1 MDESLSEDDSSLD
14 RYEDLGFRPQK
25 VLEYNTLL
33 PYSDKLDNESNHILA
48 TIKANLGRAVMLR
61 EICPGCR
68 VWTARLVKYC
78 RLYGLKFTKED
89 HIAFVKM
96 LYELVTLPKLEPYL
110 VNKFAACLLE
120 LISKKYLNY
129 KELTLHW
136 RPLYEVRKRII
147 EDSHAELGMY
157 RYFTDL
163 DSTLNA
169 LIREASYYFPP
180 STTQEVLDLFR
191 PRLCPFDSS
200 TARGME
206 GLNLFLP
213 TMPRDDMEVQG
224 FHLWLDELTHFWEV
238 CNNATNF
245 ESELMWLLSR
255 VARLNIGH
263 IDWEPHMALM
273 FTRFLRSL
281 NLPVLYKKMH
291 PGRIHKLDTSAICQW
306 MVSTMGGNCST
317 YKYLEK
323 FVKTLETYLQPANYG
338 RWVLKLRELIK
349 RLISCFMSRLY
360 RERVR
365 RRRWE
370 PQIPESHLLT
380 EEDVTKFVEI
390 MQPITM
396 QAMYSKAG
404 CLDMVQPLQILATL
418 RPNLVVPTVIEKMYL
433 NLDSITE
440 PHKLTTAM
448 MCVVAVGRPMLEQTS
463 DYKDGRSHVLP
474 LLMSVLPGIDPND
487 SFKCFITFQFI
498 STFSTMVPL
507 VDSSRAYEHFKD
519 LTEEEELLC
528 AASSGFEDFVLQ
540 FIDRCL
546 SLIESSSIDQSRIEQ
561 ESDKWESETLTESAI
576 LSTVIAVLTQTSPS
590 IFQQALRKVYQ
601 FVISRILETTVAGI
615 LLAVLCQ
622 AFAMVNAEDTLKLLV
637 PYLCSEIM
645 QGTESEEVIKEPH
658 LNNELLYQLQILAE
672 VVCCDGSY
680 LVPHMPQLTQVLDR
694 TLHLVSKEGQHSSGR
709 LLSHILDSMVNMKPT
724 DYRSVNYKFSE
735 PIKDHLPIRDWA
747 KPVSIFDMTVSWHIP
762 SAEEIRCVQELINR
776 FLPPELEK
784 IGKFVDGSLSLS
796 RDELQSSLNLLMSIL
811 AGRPLLPVW
820 KEEPINVKESA
831 VDLKAFTY
839 TTGCDG
845 VEITM
850 PDGSN
855 VRQQVAKVMV
865 QLQSKLLE
873 SHEDD
878 TRSFFL
884 LISIYE
890 LLLCNQGASKS
901 DFMHHWKNYS
911 FIKQLLDN
919 KLASGSK
926 RQLRRMVIDRAVLQQ
941 KQRLSEASASV
952 VTETH
957 RQILLAL
964 LQLATSQYSEVRGKA
979 QGSLSMSLELFS
991 FSYRLLMPKITEY
1004 LKLDSNKCHD
1014 QFKGALY
1021 VLLGPKQN
1029 PLISKHNW
1037 EVLSDLWFALVT
1049 AKPSEKNSVIRL
1061 MEKLVESVHKH
1072 FPTITIQLEVPHK
1085 CSETGRALWDS
1096 VPLPNQPVPSE
1107 AELEQGKL
1115 ALEQLCKAKE
1125 EKYTSLVNKLLDAI
1139 ESGNL
1144 HWRYNDMAV
1153 SFLRDLVHPDV
1164 PFPSRAVKFFLKT
1177 LIHDTIHLR
1186 KLAIASIVFIL
1197 QQQKKDHVKV
1207 EVDPHSYSKDKGLSI
1222 VESDEEERQICVKPG
1237 DREDNSWLQYDY
1249 QSRPLTQEQWEKTR
1263 YQHRTYLGYYCWPKK
1278 VEVYAPYSKQPCLDR
1293 TEEEMEEA
1301 EIDVFKFFNTQANID
1316 KFIEYLSLE
1325 EKKGRD
1331 KFNSK
1336 RYILFKNLFRNYG
1349 DAHLKLFLPHLKR
1362 LVVDKNE
1369 SSQRCASEIIA
1380 GIIKGSKHWPYDKI
1394 EPLWKELSPIIRSAL
1409 SSMTV
1414 ETVGDWGICFA
1425 TAAESRDP
1433 NRQHWLLE
1441 VLMEEP
1447 LREEAAF
1454 KDCGRLYALQG
1465 ALNQHEWRI
1474 PELLHRLLAYIK
1486 PFLTHPFQNV
1496 RERLGSVLT
1505 NIFNLDVI
1513 LCKQN
1518 STKSPHIDEF
1528 VEEVLPRLQILC
1540 ANGPKDIEGKMEV
1553 DPPGSPG
1560 ELSTTTNLMANVELS
1575 VENKGPRDLALRL
1588 LKTVCQ
1594 WSSGCI
1600 LRSCFGV
1607 KPAFYKFFPI
1617 VCLMESYE
1625 GDDEISK
1632 CCTTFLAYLAFSLT
1646 PADVIPTALATI
1658 RSTLKL
1664 GSWKARMT
1672 CLDFLQVLVF
1682 HNMPNFLSNDA
1693 WVKEVSSLV
1702 LTLMKDERLEVREKA
1717 AQVLGGL
1724 LHCDFISSTDELLRQ
1739 FAKQSKTKLKRSSA
1753 SDNIYVESV
1762 IKRHCGVLGLCAFI
1776 DAYPYEVPDFI
1787 PDVFSALGDHLN
1799 DPPPISTTIRKS
1811 LGNFKR
1817 THLDNWQ
1824 NHKLKFS
1831 EDQLCLLSDLLI
1843 PPTYYA

>member
-1 MDESLSEDDSSLD
+1 MEESLSEDDSSQD
-14 RYEDLGFRPQK
+14 RIESLGFRPQK
-25 VLEYNTLL
+25 ILECNRLL
-33 PYSDKLDNESNHILA
+33 PYADKLDEESNRVLA

-68 VWTARLVKYC
+68 VWTARLMRFT
-78 RLYGLKFTKED
+78 RLYGLKISKED
-89 HIAFVKM
+89 HLAFVRM
-96 LYELVTLPKLEPYL
+96 LYELVTLPNLEPYL
-110 VNKFAACLLE
+110 VNKFASTLLE
-120 LISKKYLNY
+120 LLSKKYLNY
-129 KELTLHW
+129 DDLTLDW

-169 LIREASYYFPP
+169 LIRESAYYFPP

-200 TARGME
+200 TTKGME

-213 TMPRDDMEVQG
+213 TMRRADVKEQG
-224 FHLWLDELTHFWEV
+224 YTLWLDELMHFWSV
-238 CNNATNF
+238 CNNSTNF
-245 ESELMWLLSR
+245 ESELMWLLAR
-255 VARLNIGH
+255 LARLNIGH
-263 IDWEPHMALM
+263 IDWEPHMAMM

-281 NLPVLYKKMH
+281 NLPVLYKKMY
-291 PGRIHKLDTSAICQW
+291 PGRIHKLDSMAICQW
-306 MVSTMGGNCST
+306 IVSTIGGKSST
-317 YKYLEK
+317 YQYLEK
-323 FVKTLETYLQPANYG
+323 FMKTLETYLQPANFG

-349 RLISCFMSRLY
+349 RIVSCFISRVY
-360 RERVR
+360 RERVKKR
-365 RRRWE
+365 KWE
-370 PQIPESHLLT
+370 PPIPESHLLSD
-380 EEDVTKFVEI
+380 EDITKFVEI

-404 CLDMVQPLQILATL
+404 VLDMVQSLQYLATL
-418 RPNLVVPTVIEKMYL
+418 KPSLVVPPIVEKMYM

-448 MCVVAVGRPMLEQTS
+448 MCVVAVGRPMLEQVG
-463 DYKDGRSHVLP
+463 DYKEGRGHVLP

-498 STFSTMVPL
+498 STFATLVPL

-519 LTEEEELLC
+519 LTDEEEILC

-561 ESDKWESETLTESAI
+561 ESDKWESESLTESAI
-576 LSTVIAVLTQTSPS
+576 LSTVISVLTQTSPS
-590 IFQQALRKVYQ
+590 IFQQALRKVNQ
-601 FVISRILETTVAGI
+601 FVISRILETSVAGI

-622 AFAMVNAEDTLKLLV
+622 AFAMVNAEETLKLLV
-637 PYLCSEIM
+637 PNLCSAIM
-645 QGTESEEVIKEPH
+645 QGTESEDIIKEPH

-680 LVPHMPQLTQVLDR
+680 LVQYVPLIMPVLDR
-694 TLHLVSKEGQHSSGR
+694 TLRFVSKEGQHSAGR
-709 LLSHILDSMVNMKPT
+709 LLSHMLDSMVHMKPT
-724 DYRSVNYKFSE
+724 DYRSVGYNFTE
-735 PIKDHLPIRDWA
+735 PLTEHLPVRDWS
-747 KPVSIFDMTVSWHIP
+747 KPCSIYDLKIIWHIP
-762 SAEEIRCVQELINR
+762 SREEVQCVQQIVGR
-776 FLPPELEK
+776 YLPPELEK
-784 IGKFVDGSLSLS
+784 INNFVSGNLTLT
-796 RDELQSSLNLLMSIL
+796 RDELQSTLNIMMSIL

-820 KEEPINVKESA
+820 DEEPITLMDSA
-831 VDLKAFTY
+831 VDLRTIKYMT
-839 TTGCDG
+839 G
-845 VEITM
+845 VEGMEVTM

-855 VRQQVAKVMV
+855 VRQEVARVMI
-865 QLQSKLLE
+865 QLQKKLLRA
-873 SHEDD
+873 HEDD

-890 LLLCNQGASKS
+890 LLLCNQGTSKS
-901 DFMHHWKNYS
+901 DFLNHWKNYS

-919 KLASGSK
+919 KLAVGSK
-926 RQLRRMVIDRAVLQQ
+926 RQLRRMIIDRAVLQQ
-941 KQRLSEASASV
+941 KMRQSEASTSV

-957 RQILLAL
+957 KQIFLAL
-964 LQLATSQYSEVRGKA
+964 LELAASQYSEVRAKA
-979 QGSLSMSLELFS
+979 QGSLSMSLEMFT
-991 FSYRLLMPKITEY
+991 FSYRLLVPQIIDY
-1004 LKLDSNKCHD
+1004 LKLDSNKFHE

-1029 PLISKHNW
+1029 PLVSKHSW
-1037 EVLSDLWFALVT
+1037 ELLSDLWFVLVT

-1061 MEKLVESVHKH
+1061 MEKLVESVHKN
-1072 FPTITIQLEVPHK
+1072 FPTITIQLEVPQK
-1085 CSETGRALWDS
+1085 CADTGRALWS
-1096 VPLPNQPVPSE
+1096 SLPIPDQPIPTE
-1107 AELEQGKL
+1107 TELELGKMTL
-1115 ALEQLCKAKE
+1115 DNLCRNKQ
-1125 EKYTSLVNKLLDAI
+1125 EKYTNLVNKLLDAI

-1186 KLAIASIVFIL
+1186 KLAIASMVFIL
-1197 QQQKKDHVKV
+1197 QQQKRDHVKV
-1207 EVDPHSYSKDKGLSI
+1207 LVDPTSYQEGSGLTILQS
-1222 VESDEEERQICVKPG
+1222 EDEAKQVAVKPG
-1237 DREDNSWLQYDY
+1237 DREDNAWLQYNY
-1249 QSRPLTQEQWEKTR
+1249 QSRPLTTEQWQMTR
-1263 YQHRTYLGYYCWPKK
+1263 YQHRPYLGYYCWPKK
-1278 VEVYAPYSKQPCLDR
+1278 VEVYASYSKQPCLDR
-1293 TEEEMEEA
+1293 PVEEMDEA
-1301 EIDVFKFFNTQANID
+1301 EADVFKFFHNQANID
-1316 KFIEYLSLE
+1316 KLIEYLSLE

-1336 RYILFKNLFRNYG
+1336 RYILFKNLFRNHG
-1349 DAHLKLFLPHLKR
+1349 DAHLNLFLPHLKR
-1362 LVVDKNE
+1362 LVADKNE
-1369 SSQRCASEIIA
+1369 SSQRCAAEIIA
-1380 GIIKGSKHWPYDKI
+1380 GLIKGAKHWPFDKI
-1394 EPLWKELSPIIRSAL
+1394 ESLWRELCPIIRCAL
-1409 SSMTV
+1409 SNMTV

-1433 NRQHWLLE
+1433 NQQHWLLE

-1474 PELLHRLLAYIK
+1474 PELLHRLLHYVK
-1486 PFLTHPFQNV
+1486 PFLTHSFQNV

-1505 NIFNLDVI
+1505 NIFNLDI
-1513 LCKQN
+1513 ALSDQN
-1518 STKSPHIDEF
+1518 LTKSPRIDDF
-1528 VEEVLPRLQILC
+1528 ISEVLPRLQILC
-1540 ANGPKDIEGKMEV
+1540 ANGPKDIESKMEV
-1553 DPPGSPG
+1553 DSP
-1560 ELSTTTNLMANVELS
+1560 EEVSRTADLIANVELS
-1575 VENKGPRDLALRL
+1575 AENKAPRDLALRL

-1594 WSSGCI
+1594 WSSACI

-1607 KPAFYKFFPI
+1607 KPSFYKFFPI
-1617 VCLMESYE
+1617 VCLLESYE

-1632 CCTTFLAYLAFSLT
+1632 CCTTFLAYLAFSLN
-1646 PADVIPTALATI
+1646 PPSVIPTALATVK
-1658 RSTLKL
+1658 STLNL
-1664 GSWKARMT
+1664 GSWKARLT

-1682 HNMPNFLSNDA
+1682 HNMPNFLSNDE
-1693 WVKEVSSLV
+1693 WVKDVTSLV

-1717 AQVLGGL
+1717 SQVLGGL
-1724 LHCDFISSTDELLRQ
+1724 LHCDFISSTDELLKQ
-1739 FAKQSKTKLKRSSA
+1739 FTKQSKTKLKRSSA
-1753 SDNIYVESV
+1753 LDNIYTESV

-1787 PDVFSALGDHLN
+1787 PDVFSVLGDHLN